1 MKPHSPNRALKP
13 GDRIEYK
20 GGILQVKRMDGLRIR
35 LARFTLARA
44 KTETV
49 ALIPIV
55 FAGLATALA
64 EDRIR

>member
-1 MKPHSPNRALKP
+1 
-13 GDRIEYK
+13 
-20 GGILQVKRMDGLRIR
+20 MDGLRIR

-44 KTETV
+44 KTQTV

>member
-1 MKPHSPNRALKP
+1 MEPHSPGRALKP

-20 GGILQVKRMDGLRIR
+20 GGKFQVKRMEGLRIR
-35 LARFTLARA
+35 LARFSLAHV

-55 FAGLATALA
+55 FAAHATALA